1 MFDLFSR
8 WGKRSKLSVIP
19 DVPRSIADW
28 FDRIGR
34 SSPPAD
40 GIVALNIGIFET
52 PNGYTIYLTGS
63 TEYDP
68 DNDDWACREDYSPKE
83 RYFEL
88 PSEFTSGKDWKE
100 VEEDLKLL
108 IRNILSSD
116 QFANNVLA
124 KTEVFAVGFDDGDLT
139 RLK

>member
-1 MFDLFSR
+1 MIDLFSR
-8 WGKRSKLSVIP
+8 WRKGSKLPVIP

-34 SSPPAD
+34 TSPPPV

-124 KTEVFAVGFDDGDLT
+124 KTEVFAVGFDDCDLT

>member
-1 MFDLFSR
+1 MIDLFSR
-8 WGKRSKLSVIP
+8 WRKGSKLPVIP

-34 SSPPAD
+34 TSPPPV

-68 DNDDWACREDYSPKE
+68 NNDDWACREDYSPKE

-88 PSEFTSGKDWKE
+88 PREFTDGKDWQE
-100 VEEDLKLL
+100 VEKDLQEL

-116 QFANNVLA
+116 QFANNALA
-124 KTEVFAVGFDDGDLT
+124 KTEIFAVGFDDGDLT

>member
-1 MFDLFSR
+1 MIDLFSR
-8 WGKRSKLSVIP
+8 WRKRSKLSVIP
-19 DVPRSIADW
+19 DVPKSIADW

-34 SSPPAD
+34 TNPPPD

-68 DNDDWACREDYSPKE
+68 DDDDWACREDYSPKE

-88 PSEFTSGKDWKE
+88 PLEFTSGKEWRE
-100 VEEDLKLL
+100 VEKDLRLL
-108 IRNILSSD
+108 IQSILSSD
-116 QFANNVLA
+116 QFANNALA
-124 KTEVFAVGFDDGDLT
+124 NTEVFAIGFDDGGLT